1 MSRADKVYENSPK
14 MARGEDGN
22 MGVSKPAPKAK
33 DASAEAVGT
42 AGFDS
47 YKKEAQERLDLFLSH
62 EKAHFD
68 RATASAGGTPS
79 GGESTGS
86 GSGDAKIKKVEKGE
100 K

>member
-1 MSRADKVYENSPK
+1 MSRAEKVYENSPTMK
-14 MARGEDGN
+14 RGEDGK

-33 DASAEAVGT
+33 GPDAEVAGT
-42 AGFDS
+42 AGFDV

-68 RATASAGGTPS
+68 RATTSAGDAAS

-86 GSGDAKIKKVEKGE
+86 GAGKDKIKKVEKGD

>member
-1 MSRADKVYENSPK
+1 MSRAEKVYENSPTMKRGDDGK
-14 MARGEDGN
+14 MA
-22 MGVSKPAPKAK
+22 VSKPAPKAK
-33 DASAEAVGT
+33 GPDAEVAGT
-42 AGFDS
+42 AGFDT

-86 GSGDAKIKKVEKGE
+86 GDGAAKVKKVEKGE